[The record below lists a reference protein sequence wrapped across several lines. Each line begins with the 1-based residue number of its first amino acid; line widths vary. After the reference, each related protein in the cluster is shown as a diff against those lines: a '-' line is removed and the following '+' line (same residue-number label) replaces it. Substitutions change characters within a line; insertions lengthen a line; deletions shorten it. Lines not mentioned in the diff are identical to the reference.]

1 MEKIL
6 FTLLLTFT
14 CLNISAQ
21 TKNTQNNEYYIYK
34 VFYFPT
40 IEIQKG
46 VWRNVIIYNVNYDKK
61 ELVSEQN
68 RPLLFDSKGAAQNYL
83 YLQGWIEH
91 SASNLANVYK
101 KKVSKEVL
109 IREVEKNKETATYEE
124 VLKAYNRDREKYG
137 TMVGYKLVDIN
148 GQVDISEK

>member
-1 MEKIL
+1 MLESL
-6 FTLLLTFT
+6 
-14 CLNISAQ
+14 
-21 TKNTQNNEYYIYK
+21 
-34 VFYFPT
+34 
-40 IEIQKG
+40 
-46 VWRNVIIYNVNYDKK
+46 VIAGLIVGAAK
-61 ELVSEQN
+61 ELT
-68 RPLLFDSKGAAQNYL
+68 G
-83 YLQGWIEH
+83 
-91 SASNLANVYK
+91 SNKK

>member
-1 MEKIL
+1 ML
-6 FTLLLTFT
+6 
-14 CLNISAQ
+14 
-21 TKNTQNNEYYIYK
+21 EY
-34 VFYFPT
+34 F
-40 IEIQKG
+40 
-46 VWRNVIIYNVNYDKK
+46 RNVIIYNVNYDKK